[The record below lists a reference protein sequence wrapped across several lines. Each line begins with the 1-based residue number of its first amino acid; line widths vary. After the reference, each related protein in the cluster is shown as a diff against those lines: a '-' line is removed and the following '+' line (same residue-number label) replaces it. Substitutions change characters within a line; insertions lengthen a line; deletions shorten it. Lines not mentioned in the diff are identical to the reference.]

1 MAIPS
6 STSIRNLN
14 TPNKSLS
21 FRPNDNK
28 IDQFLRKIIFQS
40 LERSTDQFL
49 FQRAT
54 SLPTV
59 AFFAQGASVNNN
71 VAAVST
77 TTLTLERVGQH
88 VAIDSL
94 MNSALA
100 VIMTSAFLNS
110 NNKFVPPN
118 SLSYACSAPNSSP
131 AAPEATKSSA
141 SNAKSLPI
149 PMVLISALQTLS
161 TSTTCIVPRTLAV
174 LPMILSALTA
184 DDALSPTNVLCD
196 KSCTYS
202 IMPDSISNSVMTKT
216 SKPKFL
222 SSSASLGS
230 SPMPFLPPADHPIP
244 PTSMSFP

>member
-88 VAIDSL
+88 VAIDL
-94 MNSALA
+94 LDE
-100 VIMTSAFLNS
+100 
-110 NNKFVPPN
+110 
-118 SLSYACSAPNSSP
+118 LSSRSDYDLRFSQL
-131 AAPEATKSSA
+131 EQQVRATKL
-141 SNAKSLPI
+141 SL
-149 PMVLISALQTLS
+149 LRLLS
-161 TSTTCIVPRTLAV
+161 TKLITGGYGKQRSHRHSTPNL
-174 LPMILSALTA
+174 
-184 DDALSPTNVLCD
+184 
-196 KSCTYS
+196 Y
-202 IMPDSISNSVMTKT
+202 
-216 SKPKFL
+216 
-222 SSSASLGS
+222 
-230 SPMPFLPPADHPIP
+230 PFQWC
-244 PTSMSFP
+244 